1 MRTLIAVML
10 IAALGCKGNP
20 EKCDQACRNYAELV
34 FWQTAN
40 AEIEK
45 LPPAQRDA
53 ARKEKMAEFAKNLAA
68 GVDMCTSKCVS
79 ANNKEDIDCLINA
92 KTADQAKAC
101 VTK

>member
-34 FWQTAN
+34 FWQKAN

-45 LPPAQRDA
+45 LPPAERDA
-53 ARKEKMAEFAKNLAA
+53 ARKQKMAELAKNLAE
-68 GVDMCTSKCVS
+68 GIDMCTSKCVS
-79 ANNKEDIDCLINA
+79 ANNKQDIECLISA